1 MIILPTAFKHFPTIA
16 KKSFKSL
23 NQHIAPIVIIIAL
36 ALLCASSYLLIATI
50 RNRALSK
57 AQKFLASQDYVA
69 AAEHFIKA
77 DKLAFR
83 TNMEIERGL
92 AESFVGTGNNDKALK
107 HYERLV
113 ELDPSNIDDRYILGV
128 LYIKTKDYKN
138 VESQISALRNMEMEK
153 ATAYADELASQIQTQ
168 VVKGFIKDFVDKIIP
183 GFKRL
188 PFSREK
194 EYDQDKDIF

>member
-1 MIILPTAFKHFPTIA
+1 MRKHKGNFITA
-16 KKSFKSL
+16 
-23 NQHIAPIVIIIAL
+23 IVIIIAL

-92 AESFVGTGNNDKALK
+92 AESFVGTGNNEKALK

-138 VESQISALRNMEMEK
+138 VEVQISALRNMEMEK

-188 PFSREK
+188 PFSGEK